1 MEPLPLPLK
10 GCRVKLQGAWNS
22 PGNSEPELLLARS
35 NGIAIL
41 STPPEQGSFD
51 EHKRV
56 LTVAFVGVGTAI
68 LMAIIALAAQYRA
81 RKIVQGSEGLKK
93 QLADARYETE
103 QMVENRE
110 RLGRDLHDHIIQCIY
125 AVGLNVEDCRELLHK
140 EPEKATSRLK
150 TAMMDINAV
159 IRELRNVI
167 MGLESNAIQPKEF
180 RTALKSLALTMG
192 QEHSSRV
199 RVELEPEAIEALTPG
214 LATEML
220 YISREAMS
228 NAVRHG
234 SAATTTFSLRLVEH
248 GARFIIEDNGK
259 GFDVESSERTGFG
272 LRNMAKRAEN
282 LSAKFNISSE
292 PGKGTRIV
300 LDIPIQKQ
308 HFSTK

>member
-1 MEPLPLPLK
+1 
-10 GCRVKLQGAWNS
+10 
-22 PGNSEPELLLARS
+22 
-35 NGIAIL
+35 
-41 STPPEQGSFD
+41 
-51 EHKRV
+51 
-56 LTVAFVGVGTAI
+56 
-68 LMAIIALAAQYRA
+68 
-81 RKIVQGSEGLKK
+81 
-93 QLADARYETE
+93 
-103 QMVENRE
+103 
-110 RLGRDLHDHIIQCIY
+110 
-125 AVGLNVEDCRELLHK
+125 
-140 EPEKATSRLK
+140 
-150 TAMMDINAV
+150 
-159 IRELRNVI
+159 
-167 MGLESNAIQPKEF
+167 
-180 RTALKSLALTMG
+180 LKSLALTMG

-234 SAATTTFSLRLVEH
+234 SAATTTISLRLVEH